1 MKTKL
6 NQSKLKLAIVS
17 AMLLGTAGITAPA
30 YALDASLS
38 VSASIDMSC
47 SITTIPLVF
56 GDYEP
61 GSTHATA
68 PLNAQGGVS
77 STCTTGSSGN
87 IKMGQGANTTGTSS
101 TDAIPLRRMV
111 AAGDA
116 NSFLN
121 YGVFTDTDRM
131 TAWENATGVP
141 YNGTGLAQALVVYG
155 SVDPGQTSA
164 VVGSYTDTITVAIN
178 Y

>member
-38 VSASIDMSC
+38 VTANIGMAC
-47 SITTIPLVF
+47 SITTTELAF
-56 GDYEP
+56 GTYNA

-68 PLNAQGGVS
+68 PLNAEGGVS
-77 STCTTGSSGN
+77 STCTSGSSGV
-87 IKMGQGANTTGTSS
+87 IKMGQGINFAGDSN
-101 TDAIPLRRMV
+101 DAAPLRRMV
-111 AAGDA
+111 ATGDA

-121 YGVFTDTDRM
+121 YSVFSDTSRT
-131 TAWENATGVP
+131 TAWENSTGVA
-141 YNGTGLAQALVVYG
+141 YSGDGSAQALVVYG
-155 SVDPGQTSA
+155 SVEGGQTSA

>member
-38 VSASIDMSC
+38 VTASIDMSC
-47 SITTIPLVF
+47 TISTTALAF

-68 PLNAQGGVS
+68 DLLATGGVT

-87 IKMGQGANTTGTSS
+87 IKMGQGANADGESS
-101 TDAIPLRRMV
+101 DPTPLRRMV
-111 AAGDA
+111 ATGDA
-116 NSFLN
+116 TSFLN
-121 YGVFTDTDRM
+121 YSVFSDTSRSVP
-131 TAWENATGVP
+131 WENSTGVA
-141 YNGTGLAQALVVYG
+141 YSGDGSAQTLVVYG
-155 SVDPGQTSA
+155 SVEAGQTSA

>member
-47 SITTIPLVF
+47 SITTTPLTF

-77 STCTTGSSGN
+77 STCTTGSVGN
-87 IKMGQGANTTGTSS
+87 IKMGQGENTTGTSS
-101 TDAIPLRRMV
+101 TDAMPLRRMV

-116 NSFLN
+116 TSFLN

-131 TAWENATGVP
+131 NAWENSIGVS
-141 YNGTGLAQALVVYG
+141 YEGTGLAQALVVYG
-155 SVDPGQTSA
+155 SVQPGQTSA

>member
-38 VSASIDMSC
+38 VTASIDMSC
-47 SITTIPLVF
+47 SITTTALAF

-68 PLNAQGGVS
+68 PLNAEGGVS
-77 STCTTGSSGN
+77 STCTTGSSGV
-87 IKMGQGANTTGTSS
+87 IKMGQGINFAADSN
-101 TDAIPLRRMV
+101 DATPLRRMV
-111 AAGDA
+111 ATGDA
-116 NSFLN
+116 TSFLN
-121 YGVFTDTDRM
+121 YSVFTDTGR
-131 TAWENATGVP
+131 TNEWENSTGVA
-141 YNGTGLAQALVVYG
+141 YEGTGEAQALVVYG
-155 SVDPGQTSA
+155 SLEAGQTSA